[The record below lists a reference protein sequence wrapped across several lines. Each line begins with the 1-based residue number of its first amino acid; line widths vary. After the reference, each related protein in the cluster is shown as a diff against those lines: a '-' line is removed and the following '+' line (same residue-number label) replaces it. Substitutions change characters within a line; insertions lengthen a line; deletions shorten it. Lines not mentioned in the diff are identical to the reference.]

1 MPNVSIAELLRFTR
15 EILLA
20 AGVPPEAAGLTAESL
35 VAANTCG
42 VESHGVQLL
51 PLYIDQLAAGDVDPN
66 AEGQITGEFGSC
78 VLFDGENGLGQVV
91 AARCCAEA
99 VNLAHRFGIGLVVA
113 RNSNH
118 FGRAAYW
125 GARISSENCL
135 GMVFSNSSPLV
146 APWQAREAR
155 LGTNPICVAAPGP
168 WLLDMATTSAAAG
181 RIVDAVLDGE
191 SSIPEEWAL
200 DSAGY
205 PTTSPSAALKGT
217 VLPLG
222 GRVAGHKGSGLAVAV
237 EILCGVLSGG
247 PIGKEV
253 GSLRSRGRPA
263 GVSQTFL
270 AIDIRK
276 FFAAGEFEER
286 IGRLVGMIKSTPT
299 APGFDE
305 VLVAGEKE
313 ARCAAVR
320 MREGTPIPN
329 RLWKT
334 LNHLGGKYKVEAL
347 QLSSVTA
354 AMQT

>member
-1 MPNVSIAELLRFTR
+1 MPNVSATELQRFTR

-20 AGVPPEAAGLTAESL
+20 TGVPPQAAELTAASL
-35 VAANTCG
+35 VAANTSG
-42 VESHGVQLL
+42 VDSHGVQLL
-51 PLYIDQLAAGDVDPN
+51 PLYIDQLAAGDVDSQS
-66 AEGQITGEFGSC
+66 AGRITGEFGSC
-78 VLFDGENGLGQVV
+78 LLFDGENGLGQVV

-99 VNLAHRFGIGLVVA
+99 VELARRFAIGLVVA

-135 GMVFSNSSPLV
+135 GIVLSNSSPLV
-146 APWQAREAR
+146 APWQGREAR

-168 WLLDMATTSAAAG
+168 WHLDMATTSVAAG
-181 RIVDAVLDGE
+181 RIVDAVLDGD
-191 SSIPEEWAL
+191 STIPEEWAL
-200 DSAGY
+200 DAAGN
-205 PTTSPSAALKGT
+205 PTTSASAALKGT

-237 EILCGVLSGG
+237 ELLCGVLSGG

-270 AIDIRK
+270 AIDIRR
-276 FFAAGEFEER
+276 FFPAGEFEAR
-286 IGRLVGMIKSTPT
+286 IDRLVGMIKSTPP

-313 ARCAAVR
+313 ERCAAVR
-320 MREGTPIPN
+320 VREGMPIPN
-329 RLWKT
+329 RLWRT
-334 LNHLGGKYKVEAL
+334 LNCLGDKYNVETL
-347 QLSSVTA
+347 QLLSVQA
-354 AMQT
+354 ATY